1 MRYGRRVVGLALLA
15 SIVLGL
21 SGCVAPAR
29 TYADY
34 EGKAAR
40 TADTVLSSVE
50 TARLA
55 ATAAGQ
61 DDALAP
67 YLSVVLG
74 EAEGDASSA
83 RGLFDSIQP
92 PDPRSD
98 RLRARL
104 DRIMDQ
110 AIQGLAVLRISA
122 RRGEV
127 ARLPQLAGPLGSVSG
142 ELDAFSKAHS

>member
-1 MRYGRRVVGLALLA
+1 MRYGRRVVGFALLA
-15 SIVLGL
+15 SIGIGL

-29 TYADY
+29 TYPDY
-34 EGKAAR
+34 EGKAAD
-40 TADTVLSSVE
+40 TADTVLSAVE

-55 ATAAGQ
+55 ATAAGR
-61 DDALAP
+61 DDAFAP

-98 RLRARL
+98 RLRERL

-110 AIQGLAVLRISA
+110 AIHGLAVLRISV

-127 ARLPQLAGPLGSVSG
+127 ARLLQLAGPLGSVSD

>member
-1 MRYGRRVVGLALLA
+1 MRYGRGVVGLALLA
-15 SIVLGL
+15 SIGLGL

-34 EGKAAR
+34 EGKAAD
-40 TADTVLSSVE
+40 TADTVLSAVE

-98 RLRARL
+98 QLRARL

-110 AIQGLAVLRISA
+110 AIQGLAVLRISV

-127 ARLPQLAGPLGSVSG
+127 ARLPRLAGPLGSVSG
-142 ELDAFSKAHS
+142 ELDAFAKAHS